1 MAYSSN
7 GEWRMANSE
16 YRTRGAAIA
25 PPSCSR
31 VAPAICHSLFASALS
46 HPARVE
52 HRLLAGAVALE
63 RALLADGVGA
73 LENPVLPRGEAR
85 EDFRFHGLRAAEAQ
99 IGFEPGQA
107 VGGKARALL
116 QKHADLVLPI
126 DVVEREGD
134 ETQPLCRFGIEH
146 LGGRGLR
153 PVEVGR
159 IGQETARKPRKPVR
173 HRISAEID

>member
-1 MAYSSN
+1 
-7 GEWRMANSE
+7 MANSE
-16 YRTRGAAIA
+16 YRIRGAAIA

-31 VAPAICHSLFASALS
+31 VAAAICHSLFASALS

-73 LENPVLPRGEAR
+73 LENPVLPSGEAG

-116 QKHADLVLPI
+116 QKHADLRSE
-126 DVVEREGD
+126 ERRVGKEG
-134 ETQPLCRFGIEH
+134 R
-146 LGGRGLR
+146 
-153 PVEVGR
+153 
-159 IGQETARKPRKPVR
+159 AREAQCEEK
-173 HRISAEID
+173 